1 MIWIISMLACEN
13 AQEKPKMCSSIT
25 VVQEKDQCLHKEILS
40 TTSAELDKLIKKA
53 KKISDPLIRGA
64 AVSAWVRDHNT
75 EITQKQGMS
84 LCEILDGRD
93 RGYCARRLSSPHL
106 KR

>member
-1 MIWIISMLACEN
+1 MIWFFLLSCT
-13 AQEKPKMCSSIT
+13 QEVDPCLSPKDTKI
-25 VVQEKDQCLHKEILS
+25 KDQCLHNEILTIPS
-40 TTSAELDKLIKKA
+40 TNFKQIISKA
-53 KKISDPLIRGA
+53 KDIQDPMIRGA
-64 AVSAWVRDHNT
+64 AVSTWVRDHNT

-84 LCEILDGRD
+84 LCELLDGRD